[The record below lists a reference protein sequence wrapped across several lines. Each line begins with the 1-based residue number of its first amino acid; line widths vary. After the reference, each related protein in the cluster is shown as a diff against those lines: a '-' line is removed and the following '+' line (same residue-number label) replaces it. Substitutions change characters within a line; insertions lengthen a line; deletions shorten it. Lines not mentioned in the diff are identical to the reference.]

1 MKTLITLFIAIF
13 CLSGVKA
20 QGLYSNGPENPSI
33 EAGLG
38 MLITDP
44 GYRFTVGAKDV
55 FIHNRLGFYYTVEYR
70 SNSGKSVYQKD
81 IFGFTF
87 SLHKYWAIRG
97 GVGMFMDQGIF
108 DGKYLGLRKEM
119 SVTYQPSSWPVSF
132 DLGYSISVGPT
143 STIRYVIPLK

>member
-1 MKTLITLFIAIF
+1 MKTRITLFIAIF

-20 QGLYSNGPENPSI
+20 QGLYSYGPENPSI

-38 MLITDP
+38 TIITDP

-55 FIHNRLGFYYTVEYR
+55 FINNRLGFYYTVEYR
-70 SNSGKSVYQKD
+70 SSSGKSVYQKD

-97 GVGMFMDQGIF
+97 GAGMFMDQGIL

-119 SVTYQPSSWPVSF
+119 SVT
-132 DLGYSISVGPT
+132 
-143 STIRYVIPLK
+143 